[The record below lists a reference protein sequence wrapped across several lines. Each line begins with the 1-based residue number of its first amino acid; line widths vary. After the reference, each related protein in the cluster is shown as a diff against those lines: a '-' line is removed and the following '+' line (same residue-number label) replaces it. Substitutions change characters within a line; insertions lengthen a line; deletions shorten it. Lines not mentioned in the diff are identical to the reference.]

1 MIESLSGWVNSYR
14 VFIHSAEVSKAF
26 IVFLIFSLIGWICE
40 VCYVGIF
47 FEHKFVNR
55 GFLFGPLCPVY
66 GIGGILILLTPEK
79 LQNPVWRLFIT
90 GTVLCS
96 LVEYAASFVLE
107 QMFHLKLWDY
117 SDRVLKCRGR
127 TIKLNINGRICL
139 RNSLLFGVMTVSVI
153 KFIQPLIGR
162 LFSYFDD
169 VYLQSA
175 AGILGFAFAADIMF
189 SVHRALDFSIYVA
202 RLKDFSE
209 TLKERY
215 RHEEWFQS
223 NSLHEML
230 DSIGKRALTDKEKFS
245 AAMLEKIE
253 WAESRHNASET
264 FVKRFPTLTSG
275 VYKDSLT
282 LIKKRFENR
291 LTENIG
297 KK

>member
-1 MIESLSGWVNSYR
+1 MSESIIGWMNSAH
-14 VFIHSAEVSKAF
+14 VFIPSAELSKAF
-26 IVFLIFSLIGWICE
+26 IVFLIFSSIYRICE

-117 SDRVLKCRGR
+117 SDRILKLRGH
-127 TIKLNINGRICL
+127 TIKLNINGRVCL
-139 RNSLLFGVMTVSVI
+139 KNSLLFGVMTVSVI

-162 LFSYFDD
+162 LFSYFSDI
-169 VYLQSA
+169 YLQIS
-175 AGILGFAFAADIMF
+175 AGILGLAFAADIMF
-189 SVHRALDFSIYVA
+189 SVHRALDVSIYVA

-215 RHEEWFQS
+215 HHEEWFQS

-230 DSIGKRALTDKEKFS
+230 DSIGKKALIDKEKFS
-245 AAMLEKIE
+245 AAMLEKIK

-264 FVKRFPTLTSG
+264 FVKRFPTLTGG

-282 LIKKRFENR
+282 LIKKRLENR

>member
-66 GIGGILILLTPEK
+66 GIGGILILTPEK

>member
-1 MIESLSGWVNSYR
+1 MSESIIGWMNSAH
-14 VFIHSAEVSKAF
+14 VFIPSTELSKAF
-26 IVFLIFSLIGWICE
+26 IVFLIFSSIGWICE

-79 LQNPVWRLFIT
+79 LQNPVRRLFIT

-175 AGILGFAFAADIMF
+175 AGILGLAFAADIMF

-215 RHEEWFQS
+215 HHEEWFQS

-230 DSIGKRALTDKEKFS
+230 DSIGKKALIDKEKFS
-245 AAMLEKIE
+245 AAMLEKIK

-282 LIKKRFENR
+282 LIKKRLENR

>member
-189 SVHRALDFSIYVA
+189 SVHRALDVSVYVA

-230 DSIGKRALTDKEKFS
+230 DSIGKKALIDKEKFS
-245 AAMLEKIE
+245 AAMLEKIK

-264 FVKRFPTLTSG
+264 FVKHFPTLTSG

-282 LIKKRFENR
+282 LIKKRLENR

>member
-1 MIESLSGWVNSYR
+1 MIENIIGWMNSTH
-14 VFIHSAEVSKAF
+14 VFIPSAELSKAF
-26 IVFLIFSLIGWICE
+26 IVFLIFSSIGWICE

-79 LQNPVWRLFIT
+79 LQNPVWRL
-90 GTVLCS
+90 S
-96 LVEYAASFVLE
+96 LVEYAASFMLE
-107 QMFHLKLWDY
+107 QIFHLKLWDY
-117 SDRVLKCRGR
+117 SDRILKLRGH
-127 TIKLNINGRICL
+127 TIKLNINGRVCL
-139 RNSLLFGVMTVSVI
+139 KNSLLFGVMTVSVI

-162 LFSYFDD
+162 LFSYFSDI
-169 VYLQSA
+169 YLQTS
-175 AGILGFAFAADIMF
+175 AGILGLAFAADIMF

-215 RHEEWFQS
+215 HHEEWFQS

-230 DSIGKRALTDKEKFS
+230 DSIGKKALIDKEKFS
-245 AAMLEKIE
+245 AAMLEKIK

-282 LIKKRFENR
+282 LIKKRLENR

>member
-14 VFIHSAEVSKAF
+14 VFIHSAEV
-26 IVFLIFSLIGWICE
+26 
-40 VCYVGIF
+40 
-47 FEHKFVNR
+47 FVNR

-189 SVHRALDFSIYVA
+189 SVHRALDVSVYVA

-245 AAMLEKIE
+245 AAMLEKIK
-253 WAESRHNASET
+253 WAQSRHEASEA
-264 FVKRFPTLTSG
+264 FVKRFPTLSSG
-275 VYKDSLT
+275 IYKDSLA
-282 LIKKRFENR
+282 LIKKRIADRFAEKLRKN
-291 LTENIG
+291 
-297 KK
+297 

>member
-1 MIESLSGWVNSYR
+1 MSESIIGWMNSAH
-14 VFIHSAEVSKAF
+14 VFIPSAELSKAF
-26 IVFLIFSLIGWICE
+26 IVFLIFSSIGWICE

-117 SDRVLKCRGR
+117 SDRILKLRGH
-127 TIKLNINGRICL
+127 TIKLNINGRVCL
-139 RNSLLFGVMTVSVI
+139 KNSLLFGVMTVSVI

-189 SVHRALDFSIYVA
+189 SVHRALDVSVYVA

-245 AAMLEKIE
+245 AAMLEKIK
-253 WAESRHNASET
+253 WAQTRHNASET

-282 LIKKRFENR
+282 LIKKRLENR